1 MNFYCIKQIDYID
14 YKMIT
19 HFTTLLHHLKIHFCI
34 RFPSGT
40 LKFFRVKIYLDDL
53 SLTNVNNHTCEIIYF
68 SSDGN
73 ITDYFPLNGNGVVD
87 LSIYFLFPFPFFIFI
102 LVGAEGRGHAPNT
115 IMKAAE
121 SLAKEYI
128 YYYYNDISIVLC
140 VQGCQN
146 LKLFTKYMI
155 ELNVHLLV
163 ADGIERLFVGAYYRS
178 VRLPRVV
185 SQLRTCRARFCLPKF

>member
-1 MNFYCIKQIDYID
+1 MCNFIGCWPWSIKGHAHRWHQTTPYHVSRLLFSCPQNYSINHVNFYCIKQIDYID

-115 IMKAAE
+115 
-121 SLAKEYI
+121 
-128 YYYYNDISIVLC
+128 
-140 VQGCQN
+140 
-146 LKLFTKYMI
+146 
-155 ELNVHLLV
+155 
-163 ADGIERLFVGAYYRS
+163 
-178 VRLPRVV
+178 
-185 SQLRTCRARFCLPKF
+185 